1 MQRHQ
6 FDSGAFLVIHVLVG
20 LVGGVV
26 GLADSAPPC
35 EEGECDKLLSMA
47 KNDQQPDTLLSW
59 MGCLADSTRLRL
71 LKLLEKSELGVLEL
85 CDILQ
90 MPQSTVSRHLKL
102 LADQGW
108 IENRRQGTNNL
119 YRASVDAMDPHAS
132 RLWHL
137 AREQTEAW
145 PTFEQDRLRLAAA
158 IARRPGDAQAFF
170 AGAAGDWDKLRGE
183 LYGGSFPTQAA
194 AGLLPSHWTVADL
207 GCGTG
212 HLAGLLAPNVK
223 KVIGVDQSPAM
234 LKAAQKRLE
243 RFSNVELL
251 EGDITKLPIASGA
264 CDAVLLVLVLTYV
277 DAYGEALKEA
287 KRVLKPGGQLVV
299 IDLVKHSRDD
309 FKRLMGQAVSGFD
322 GKEFAAALGEAGFA
336 ANGTNV
342 QPIAP
347 EPGVKGP
354 ALFIARAVV

>member
-1 MQRHQ
+1 
-6 FDSGAFLVIHVLVG
+6 
-20 LVGGVV
+20 
-26 GLADSAPPC
+26 
-35 EEGECDKLLSMA
+35 MA
-47 KNDQQPDTLLSW
+47 KSEQQPETLLNW
-59 MGCLADSTRLRL
+59 MGCLADPTRLRL

-119 YRASVDAMDPHAS
+119 YRSNVEGMEEHAG
-132 RLWHL
+132 RLWEL
-137 AREQTEAW
+137 AREQTAEW
-145 PTFEQDRLRLAAA
+145 PTFEQDGLRLAAA
-158 IARRPGDAQAFF
+158 IARRPGDAQSFF

-183 LYGGSFPTQAA
+183 LYGGSFPTQAVT
-194 AGLLPSHWTVADL
+194 GLLPSHWTVADL

-212 HLAGLLAPNVK
+212 NLAGLLAPNVK

-243 RFSNVELL
+243 RFTNVELL
-251 EGDITKLPIASGA
+251 EGDITKLPIADGT
-264 CDAVLLVLVLTYV
+264 CDAVLVVLVLTYV
-277 DAYGEALKEA
+277 ERYQLALKEA
-287 KRVLKPGGQLVV
+287 RRVLKTGGQLVV
-299 IDLVKHSRDD
+299 IDLLKHSRDD

-322 GKEFAAALGEAGFA
+322 AKAFGEAIKAAGFD
-336 ANGTNV
+336 GSRVDV
-342 QPIAP
+342 QAIAP

-354 ALFIARAVV
+354 ALFIARGVAGAEDGTSE

>member
-1 MQRHQ
+1 
-6 FDSGAFLVIHVLVG
+6 
-20 LVGGVV
+20 
-26 GLADSAPPC
+26 
-35 EEGECDKLLSMA
+35 MA
-47 KNDQQPDTLLSW
+47 KSEQQPDALLNW
-59 MGCLADSTRLRL
+59 MGCLADPTRLRL

-119 YRASVDAMDPHAS
+119 YRASVEGMETHAGK
-132 RLWHL
+132 LWAL
-137 AREQTEAW
+137 AREQTRDWA
-145 PTFEQDRLRLAAA
+145 TFEQDALRLEAA
-158 IARRPGDAQAFF
+158 IARRPGDAQSFF

-183 LYGGSFPTQAA
+183 LYGGSFPTQAV

-234 LKAAQKRLE
+234 LKGAQKRLE
-243 RFSNVELL
+243 RFTNVELL
-251 EGDITKLPIASGA
+251 EGDITKLPISDGA
-264 CDAVLLVLVLTYV
+264 CDAVLVVLVLTYV
-277 DAYGEALKEA
+277 ERYALALKEA
-287 KRVLKPGGQLVV
+287 RRVLRSGGQLVV
-299 IDLVKHSRDD
+299 IDLLMHSRDD

-322 GKEFAAALGEAGFA
+322 AKGFSGALVEAGFET
-336 ANGTNV
+336 GSVNV
-342 QPIAP
+342 QAITP

-354 ALFIARAVV
+354 ALFIARAVREGLGSGV